1 MSPRRFSRLG
11 APAAAALA
19 LLVTPALIKAVYV
32 TPHAV
37 FIDHDVKSAQV
48 NLGNPGD
55 AAEEVTVALMFGYSE
70 TDSLGT
76 PVIRYIEE
84 PGPEYPSAA
93 GWIRAFPRRVR
104 IEPGDRQVVR
114 LLATPPADLPDGEY
128 WTCLIVSS
136 HGAAIP
142 LATGD
147 TAVRA
152 GVTLEIR
159 IVTSVIYRKG
169 ELGTEII
176 PLTHDPH
183 SYAVSANIMQSR
195 GIAWYRA
202 V

>member
-1 MSPRRFSRLG
+1 M
-11 APAAAALA
+11 
-19 LLVTPALIKAVYV
+19 TPALIKAVYV

-55 AAEEVTVALMFGYSE
+55 AAEEVTVTLMFGYPE

-104 IEPGDRQVVR
+104 IEPGDRQKRSDCWRHSPPTSPTGVLDPSHRV
-114 LLATPPADLPDGEY
+114 LARRGE
-128 WTCLIVSS
+128 V
-136 HGAAIP
+136 P

-147 TAVRA
+147 T
-152 GVTLEIR
+152 
-159 IVTSVIYRKG
+159 
-169 ELGTEII
+169 
-176 PLTHDPH
+176 
-183 SYAVSANIMQSR
+183 SR
-195 GIAWYRA
+195 SGAW
-202 V
+202 